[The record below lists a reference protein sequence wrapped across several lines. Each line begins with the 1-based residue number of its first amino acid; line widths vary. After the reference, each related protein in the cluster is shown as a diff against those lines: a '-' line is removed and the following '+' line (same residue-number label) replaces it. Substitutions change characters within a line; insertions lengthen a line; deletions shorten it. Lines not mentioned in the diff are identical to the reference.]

1 MARGPA
7 VLRIALQPPNEPLG
21 VRLRLEEK
29 ELNHRGRGIDRRTG
43 AQMHLFDNLPPNRV
57 NLDHRLHPCCL
68 PCVACVR

>member
-29 ELNHRGRGIDRRTG
+29 ETKVDFLQSMQEEIIG
-43 AQMHLFDNLPPNRV
+43 LLK
-57 NLDHRLHPCCL
+57 
-68 PCVACVR
+68 